1 MSATDELTKFMD
13 GPCVVC
19 GKPPRYCSD
28 IGALCPECF
37 TDSKQIERTLMMKVG
52 LRPMT
57 ALEFA
62 RYQERR
68 AA

>member
-1 MSATDELTKFMD
+1 MSATEQLAK
-13 GPCVVC
+13 GCAVC
-19 GKPPRYCSD
+19 GAAPRYVTD